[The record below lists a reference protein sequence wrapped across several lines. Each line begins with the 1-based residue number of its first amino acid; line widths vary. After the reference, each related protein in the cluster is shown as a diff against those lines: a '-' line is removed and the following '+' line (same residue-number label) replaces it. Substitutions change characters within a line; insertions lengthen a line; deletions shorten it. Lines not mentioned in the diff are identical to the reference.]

1 MPSNTFKMR
10 PTFGNS
16 KDSGLSSIT
25 ASDIE
30 TSEVDS
36 EYKSDNDVDED
47 EV

>member
-1 MPSNTFKMR
+1 MPSNTFKVR

-25 ASDIE
+25 ASDIQ
-30 TSEVDS
+30 TSEVSS
-36 EYKSDNDVDED
+36 EYNSDEEDND